1 MENKEKEQEIEQET
15 KVEEQEQQEPTGEP
29 AAENESKES
38 SEDKVREINDKYLRL
53 YSDFEN
59 FRKRTAKE
67 RLDLINS
74 AGSDVIKSLLP
85 VCDDFERAIASN
97 ENSEDIESIK
107 EGFALL
113 HQKLVNVLTSNGVK
127 PMDSKGK
134 VFDVDEHEALTKI
147 PAPEEDLKGKIVDV
161 VEKGYYL
168 NDKVIRFAKVVVGE

>member
-1 MENKEKEQEIEQET
+1 MENVAEEQSNESQ
-15 KVEEQEQQEPTGEP
+15 QEQQEVVEESPEQV
-29 AAENESKES
+29 NETS

-53 YSDFEN
+53 YSEFEN

-67 RLDLINS
+67 KLDLIQS
-74 AGSDVIKSLLP
+74 GGSDVIKNLLP

-97 ENSEDIESIK
+97 ASAEDIESIK
-107 EGFALL
+107 EGFELL
-113 HQKLVNVLTSNGVK
+113 YTKLTGILTQSGLK

-147 PAPEEDLKGKIVDV
+147 PAPEEDLKGKVVDV

-168 NDKVIRFAKVVVGE
+168 NDKVLRFAKVVVGE